1 MNLRHH
7 RATQISA
14 THKKMKKMSK
24 KRFKG
29 LAEKNNFEGKK
40 MLRDLYYK
48 HHTEGN
54 EVDLMRRIHINLRVL
69 FSIFHL

>member
-1 MNLRHH
+1 
-7 RATQISA
+7 
-14 THKKMKKMSK
+14 MSK

-40 MLRDLYYK
+40 MLSDLYYK

-69 FSIFHL
+69 FSHFSSVNNHRVLFMR